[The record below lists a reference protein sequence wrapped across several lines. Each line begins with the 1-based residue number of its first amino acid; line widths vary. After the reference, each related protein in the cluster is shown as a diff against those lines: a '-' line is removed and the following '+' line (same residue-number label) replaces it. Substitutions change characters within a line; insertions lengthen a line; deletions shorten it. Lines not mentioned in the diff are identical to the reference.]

1 MNEAAAPA
9 RQAHDLLA
17 PALFAQ
23 VTAVRRASARVAVP
37 ARAASPDA
45 DAIHDFRVALRRL
58 RTWLRPARAVFGR
71 RRLRE
76 IAGELRRF
84 AQATGALRDEEVLR
98 GTLAALA
105 LPPRPRA
112 DLDAWLVQ
120 RARQERAR
128 RRGVVGLLRAGE
140 APGAPSLGA
149 ALAQLERRLGRSRRV
164 DLGAAA
170 LGAAALCAAT
180 LAEAFAAVRRL
191 AGAPPELRDVAA
203 MHALR
208 IQCKRLRYL
217 AELFA
222 PLLGERGKAAAR
234 SAARLQKRLG
244 ELHDLD
250 EALARIAR
258 ARGLSSGTIRSVRR
272 ALTRARAVACE
283 RVREDLAEEL
293 ARLQGLEA
301 ALDAALVG

>member
-1 MNEAAAPA
+1 MNEAAAPP

-17 PALFAQ
+17 PALFAL
-23 VTAVRRASARVAVP
+23 VTAVRRASARVAAP
-37 ARAASPDA
+37 GRAAAPDA

-58 RTWLRPARAVFGR
+58 RTWLRPAREVFGR

-76 IAGELRRF
+76 IGGELRRF

-98 GTLAALA
+98 ETLAALE

-112 DLDAWLVQ
+112 ELEAWLVQ

-128 RRGVVGLLRAGE
+128 RRGVVGLLRAGD

-164 DLGAAA
+164 DLGAEA
-170 LGAAALCAAT
+170 LGASA
-180 LAEAFAAVRRL
+180 LAEALAAVQRR

-222 PLLGERGKAAAR
+222 PLLGERGKTATK

-258 ARGLSSGTIRSVRR
+258 ARGLSAGTRWSVRR
-272 ALTRARAVACE
+272 ALDRARAAACE
-283 RVREDLAEEL
+283 RVGEELAEEL
-293 ARLQGLEA
+293 ARLRGLDEALEA
-301 ALDAALVG
+301 ALVG